1 MVCNHLHI
9 IGRKD
14 ILSTGF
20 SRKSA
25 AMMILGSSILAMGMC
40 NIHAH
45 SGVTEG
51 GVLGLTLLLEHL
63 FAISPALSALILNV
77 LCYALGWRTLGRGFL
92 LNSAVACL
100 CYSAVYAL
108 LEPFAPMFPLLISSQ
123 LVASLVG
130 SLFVGFGAGICVRY
144 GGAPGGDDAL
154 SMSLSRITR
163 LPIQWVYLLSDLIVL
178 SLSLCYI
185 PLGKIAYSLLTVILS
200 GQLIGIVERFDVR
213 LMKREGLRPALVNA
227 AKGK

>member
-1 MVCNHLHI
+1 M
-9 IGRKD
+9 
-14 ILSTGF
+14 STGF

-130 SLFVGFGAGICVRY
+130 SLFVGFGAGICRPLWRR
-144 GGAPGGDDAL
+144 ARRRRCAL
-154 SMSLSRITR
+154 
-163 LPIQWVYLLSDLIVL
+163 DVL
-178 SLSLCYI
+178 EPHHASADS
-185 PLGKIAYSLLTVILS
+185 V
-200 GQLIGIVERFDVR
+200 
-213 LMKREGLRPALVNA
+213 GLPAL
-227 AKGK
+227 

>member
-1 MVCNHLHI
+1 M
-9 IGRKD
+9 
-14 ILSTGF
+14 STGF
-20 SRKSA
+20 SRKSV
-25 AMMILGSSILAMGMC
+25 AMMVLGSSILAMGMC

-178 SLSLCYI
+178 GLSLCYI

-200 GQLIGIVERFDVR
+200 GQLIGIVERFDFR
-213 LMKREGLRPALVNA
+213 LMKQEGLRPALANA

>member
-1 MVCNHLHI
+1 M
-9 IGRKD
+9 
-14 ILSTGF
+14 
-20 SRKSA
+20 
-25 AMMILGSSILAMGMC
+25 
-40 NIHAH
+40 
-45 SGVTEG
+45 
-51 GVLGLTLLLEHL
+51 LGLTLLLEHL

-130 SLFVGFGAGICVRY
+130 SLFVGICVRY

-178 SLSLCYI
+178 GLSLCYI

-200 GQLIGIVERFDVR
+200 GQLIGIVERFDFR
-213 LMKREGLRPALVNA
+213 LMKQEGLRLALANA

>member
-1 MVCNHLHI
+1 M
-9 IGRKD
+9 
-14 ILSTGF
+14 STGF

-25 AMMILGSSILAMGMC
+25 AMMVVGSSILALGMC

-63 FAISPALSALILNV
+63 FAISPALSALILNI

-92 LNSAVACL
+92 LNSAIACL
-100 CYSAVYAL
+100 CYSGVYAL
-108 LEPFAPMFPLLISSQ
+108 LEPFAPLFPLLISSQ
-123 LVASLVG
+123 LVASIAG

-154 SMSLSRITR
+154 SMSLSRLTH

-178 SLSLCYI
+178 GLSLCYI
-185 PLGKIAYSLLTVILS
+185 PLGKMAYSLLTVILS
-200 GQLIGIVERFDVR
+200 GQLIGIVERFDFQR
-213 LMKREGLRPALVNA
+213 LKRDGLRRALMA
-227 AKGK
+227 AVRSK

>member
-1 MVCNHLHI
+1 M
-9 IGRKD
+9 
-14 ILSTGF
+14 STGF

-51 GVLGLTLLLEHL
+51 GVPGLTLLLEHL

-100 CYSAVYAL
+100 CYSAV
-108 LEPFAPMFPLLISSQ
+108 FAPMFPLLISSQ

-200 GQLIGIVERFDVR
+200 GQLIGIVERFDFR

>member
-1 MVCNHLHI
+1 M
-9 IGRKD
+9 
-14 ILSTGF
+14 
-20 SRKSA
+20 
-25 AMMILGSSILAMGMC
+25 
-40 NIHAH
+40 
-45 SGVTEG
+45 
-51 GVLGLTLLLEHL
+51 LGLTLLLEHL

-123 LVASLVG
+123 LIASLVG
-130 SLFVGFGAGICVRY
+130 SLFVGFGCGHLQSAMAA
-144 GGAPGGDDAL
+144 APGGDDAL
-154 SMSLSRITR
+154 SMSLSRLTR

-200 GQLIGIVERFDVR
+200 GQLIGIVERFDFR

>member
-1 MVCNHLHI
+1 M
-9 IGRKD
+9 
-14 ILSTGF
+14 STGF

-25 AMMILGSSILAMGMC
+25 AMMVLGSSILA
-40 NIHAH
+40 
-45 SGVTEG
+45 GVTEG

-63 FAISPALSALILNV
+63 FTISPALSALILNV

-144 GGAPGGDDAL
+144 GGCQFSG
-154 SMSLSRITR
+154 STCSLT
-163 LPIQWVYLLSDLIVL
+163 
-178 SLSLCYI
+178 
-185 PLGKIAYSLLTVILS
+185 
-200 GQLIGIVERFDVR
+200 
-213 LMKREGLRPALVNA
+213 
-227 AKGK
+227 

>member
-63 FAISPALSALILNV
+63 FAISPALS
-77 LCYALGWRTLGRGFL
+77 
-92 LNSAVACL
+92 ACL

-200 GQLIGIVERFDVR
+200 GQLIGIVERFDFR

>member
-1 MVCNHLHI
+1 M
-9 IGRKD
+9 
-14 ILSTGF
+14 STGF

-123 LVASLVG
+123 LVA
-130 SLFVGFGAGICVRY
+130 CR
-144 GGAPGGDDAL
+144 
-154 SMSLSRITR
+154 
-163 LPIQWVYLLSDLIVL
+163 
-178 SLSLCYI
+178 
-185 PLGKIAYSLLTVILS
+185 LTV
-200 GQLIGIVERFDVR
+200 R
-213 LMKREGLRPALVNA
+213 GLRRGNLRPLWRRARRR
-227 AKGK
+227 

>member
-1 MVCNHLHI
+1 
-9 IGRKD
+9 
-14 ILSTGF
+14 
-20 SRKSA
+20 
-25 AMMILGSSILAMGMC
+25 MMILGSSILAMGMC

-51 GVLGLTLLLEHL
+51 GVLGLTLLLE
-63 FAISPALSALILNV
+63 
-77 LCYALGWRTLGRGFL
+77 
-92 LNSAVACL
+92 
-100 CYSAVYAL
+100 
-108 LEPFAPMFPLLISSQ
+108 PFAPMFPLLISSQ
-123 LVASLVG
+123 LIASLVG

-200 GQLIGIVERFDVR
+200 GQLIGIVERFDFR

>member
-1 MVCNHLHI
+1 M
-9 IGRKD
+9 
-14 ILSTGF
+14 STGF

-144 GGAPGGDDAL
+144 GGAPGGDD
-154 SMSLSRITR
+154 
-163 LPIQWVYLLSDLIVL
+163 VYLLSDLIVL

-200 GQLIGIVERFDVR
+200 GQLIGIVERFDFR

>member
-1 MVCNHLHI
+1 M
-9 IGRKD
+9 
-14 ILSTGF
+14 STGF

-51 GVLGLTLLLEHL
+51 GVLGLTLL
-63 FAISPALSALILNV
+63 LNV

-123 LVASLVG
+123 LIASLVG

-200 GQLIGIVERFDVR
+200 GQLIGIVERFDFR

>member
-1 MVCNHLHI
+1 M
-9 IGRKD
+9 
-14 ILSTGF
+14 STGF

-92 LNSAVACL
+92 LNSAIACL
-100 CYSAVYAL
+100 CYSCL
-108 LEPFAPMFPLLISSQ
+108 LYTSR
-123 LVASLVG
+123 
-130 SLFVGFGAGICVRY
+130 CV
-144 GGAPGGDDAL
+144 
-154 SMSLSRITR
+154 
-163 LPIQWVYLLSDLIVL
+163 
-178 SLSLCYI
+178 
-185 PLGKIAYSLLTVILS
+185 
-200 GQLIGIVERFDVR
+200 
-213 LMKREGLRPALVNA
+213 
-227 AKGK
+227 

>member
-1 MVCNHLHI
+1 M
-9 IGRKD
+9 
-14 ILSTGF
+14 STGF

-51 GVLGLTLLLEHL
+51 GVLGL
-63 FAISPALSALILNV
+63 ALILNV

-123 LVASLVG
+123 LIASLVG

-200 GQLIGIVERFDVR
+200 GQLIGIVERFDFR